1 MYAKAVE
8 CNGYYIAS
16 YNLFHVDSLY
26 RSTGILVTGR
36 GRLVVVVNMHVVDTL
51 PQVDRLHSWVN
62 KTSYP
67 AWVCC
72 CVDWV

>member
-8 CNGYYIAS
+8 CNGYS

-26 RSTGILVTGR
+26 RSTGILVTGHV
-36 GRLVVVVNMHVVDTL
+36 RLVVVVNMHVVDTL

-67 AWVCC
+67 GYAVVWIGYR
-72 CVDWV
+72 

>member
-8 CNGYYIAS
+8 CNGYS

-36 GRLVVVVNMHVVDTL
+36 GRVVVVVNMHVVD
-51 PQVDRLHSWVN
+51 
-62 KTSYP
+62 
-67 AWVCC
+67 
-72 CVDWV
+72 